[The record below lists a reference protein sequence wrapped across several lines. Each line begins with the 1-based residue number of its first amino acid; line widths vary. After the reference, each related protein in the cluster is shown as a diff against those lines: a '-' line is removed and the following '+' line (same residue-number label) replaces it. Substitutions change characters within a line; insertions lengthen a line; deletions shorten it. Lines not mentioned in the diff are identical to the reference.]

1 MAHERKPLAC
11 TAVRDSELQA
21 GLPLSRHEKTTIG
34 WDNTIVQLFAFR
46 HSISYE
52 DRLFT
57 KMYDSRR
64 CASLWHNVYEG
75 ATIIVR
81 FTRDCSRNCS
91 GFLLHIGCD
100 HEVVYTN
107 YHNALVEY
115 QGRCGISLY
124 SDTTLIRFHFGDGC
138 ELDWWSATSAGKY
151 RECVQNANNILSII
165 PFSKASF
172 LNREAHN
179 VLLLFGLSEILIM
192 QAPVPECSESE
203 DDEVDPPLTASRS
216 DSGTISSW
224 DAATCGKCTTA
235 YWYKRDLE
243 VSILALLMN
252 FGEYLWYI
260 KNRLFLNL
268 W

>member
-1 MAHERKPLAC
+1 MITKLYILIIITRSSNIKDDATFRYTP
-11 TAVRDSELQA
+11 
-21 GLPLSRHEKTTIG
+21 I
-34 WDNTIVQLFAFR
+34 R
-46 HSISYE
+46 HS
-52 DRLFT
+52 L
-57 KMYDSRR
+57 DST
-64 CASLWHNVYEG
+64 SV
-75 ATIIVR
+75 T
-81 FTRDCSRNCS
+81 
-91 GFLLHIGCD
+91 
-100 HEVVYTN
+100 VVN
-107 YHNALVEY
+107 
-115 QGRCGISLY
+115 
-124 SDTTLIRFHFGDGC
+124 
-138 ELDWWSATSAGKY
+138 WWSATSAGKY

-216 DSGTISSW
+216 DSGTVSSW